1 MGRKLLGRNLLGKY
15 RPIVLAITGF
25 LICDLTVLA
34 LNLYSSTRAEA
45 NAVLLNFTRQARETA
60 MEIPRL
66 TADLRVL
73 ELSDTRLDSAAAD
86 DLRKAVASFSRA
98 LLVLRD
104 GGEAEDEQ
112 GNRFYVEPLRSE
124 DARKRLEDISVHW
137 ADPKEHFDTILKQPS
152 FQGNDINEMY
162 SYATLFSE
170 TLYDSSTALIAD
182 AQKQVGRAT
191 RRLQLAQ
198 IGGFSLALINFVYTM
213 FMSLRSLVANDR
225 RLLQAQQ
232 ETEEILANVREG
244 LFLLDARLCIG
255 GKYSASMQEIFREPI
270 APGADFLAILG
281 RMVPPA
287 TLESARDYLQLLFGD
302 RVKEALVQSLN
313 PLSEV
318 EVQAGTQSRFLS
330 FQFNRVIDGGAISH
344 LLVTVQDATSRVQ
357 LAAELQLAK
366 SRARSELEVYLR
378 LFGKDVSALRRFHD
392 QARATLAQIND
403 RLRAASERGVESYDS
418 LVRAAF
424 RGVHTIK
431 GEAAALGLDLF
442 EGLAHEFENELAQLR
457 DRGKLG
463 GEDMLKLTVRLDEL
477 FERLA
482 ILPPIIQRQAAAQP
496 GLAPADP
503 AAAEAAGFA
512 GSIRALCE
520 RLARTQSKK
529 VRLVADLAALT
540 DAPEPLVRGLREL
553 SLQLVRNAVS
563 HGIETPQERLS
574 ASKPETGTVLLHCS
588 RGESGVLEF
597 SVRDD
602 GRGLDPARIRA
613 ALLRDGRC
621 SEQQLS
627 TLSDREVIMKI
638 FEPGFSTQAIA
649 DADSGRGVGL
659 DIVNEAVRSLGGKLR
674 LSSRPQQ
681 FTEFSV
687 RFEAAVALS

>member
-1 MGRKLLGRNLLGKY
+1 MGRKLLGRNLLAKY

-34 LNLYSSTRAEA
+34 LNLYSATRAEA

-73 ELSDTRLDSAAAD
+73 ELSDTRLDAAAAD
-86 DLRKAVASFSRA
+86 DLRKAVTSFSRI
-98 LLVLRD
+98 LQVLRD

-112 GNRFYVEPLRSE
+112 GNRFRVESLRSE

-137 ADPKEHFDTILKQPS
+137 AEPKEHFDTILKQPS

-182 AQKQVGRAT
+182 AQNEVRRAT
-191 RRLQLAQ
+191 LRLQLAQ
-198 IGGFSLALINFVYTM
+198 IGGFSLALINFVYTI

-244 LFLLDARLCIG
+244 LFLLDPKLCVG

-302 RVKEALVQSLN
+302 RVKEALVQTLN

-318 EVQAGTQSRFLS
+318 EVQAGAQSRFLS
-330 FQFNRVIDGGAISH
+330 FQFNRVIEGGAISH

-357 LAAELQLAK
+357 LAAELQVAK

-418 LVRAAF
+418 LVRMAF
-424 RGVHTIK
+424 RGAHTIK
-431 GEAAALGLDLF
+431 GEAAAVGLDLF
-442 EGLAHEFENELAQLR
+442 EALAHEFENELAQLR

-482 ILPPIIQRQAAAQP
+482 ILPPIIQRQAAIQP
-496 GLAPADP
+496 GTTP
-503 AAAEAAGFA
+503 AADAEAAGFA

-520 RLARTQSKK
+520 RLARSQGKK
-529 VRLVADLAALT
+529 VRLVADLAALS
-540 DAPEPLVRGLREL
+540 DAPEPLVRQLREL

-563 HGIETPQERLS
+563 HGIETPQERLG
-574 ASKPETGTVLLHCS
+574 AGKPETGTVLLHCARS
-588 RGESGVLEF
+588 DDESLEF

-602 GRGLDPARIRA
+602 GRGLEPGRIRA

-621 SEQQLS
+621 SEQQLG
-627 TLSDREVIMKI
+627 TLSDREVVMKI
-638 FEPGFSTQAIA
+638 FEPGFSTQAAA

-681 FTEFSV
+681 FTEFSIRV
-687 RFEAAVALS
+687 EAATAMS